1 MACQLCETRKARRH
15 CPGVRGEICP
25 QCCGNERERT
35 VDCPLDCE
43 YLIESRRHEKPH
55 EPDPETIPHKD
66 LVIQESFLEK
76 HTGLIMILSR
86 AVVDAALGNPSV
98 VDNDVRDA
106 LDALT
111 RTYRTRESG
120 LIYESQPANPY
131 AAGIVQAL
139 KATIE
144 DFERRTQEATGMSTI
159 RDADIFGVL
168 VFLQRVEFNYN
179 NQRPRGRS
187 FLSFLFQSFPPQPAP
202 SGLVS

>member
-1 MACQLCETRKARRH
+1 MACQLCETRNPRRH

-43 YLIESRRHEKPH
+43 YLLEARRHEKPP
-55 EPDPETIPHKD
+55 EPDPATLPNTDVVLE
-66 LVIQESFLEK
+66 ESFVEK
-76 HTGLIMILSR
+76 HSTFIMILSR
-86 AVVDAALGNPSV
+86 TLVDAALGNPSI
-98 VDNDVRDA
+98 VDNDIRDA

-120 LIYESQPANPY
+120 LIYEVQPANPY

-144 DFERRTQEATGMSTI
+144 DFERRTHEAAGMSTI
-159 RDADIFGVL
+159 RDTDIFGVL
-168 VFLQRVEFNYN
+168 VFLQRIELNYN

-187 FLSFLFQSFPPQPAP
+187 FLSFLFQSFPPQPE
-202 SGLVS
+202 SNLV

>member
-1 MACQLCETRKARRH
+1 MACQLCETRKPRRH

-43 YLIESRRHEKPH
+43 YLLEARRHERPP
-55 EPDPETIPHKD
+55 EPDPATLPNTDVVLE
-66 LVIQESFLEK
+66 ESFVEK
-76 HTGLIMILSR
+76 HSTFIMILSR
-86 AVVDAALGNPSV
+86 TLVDAALGNPSI
-98 VDNDVRDA
+98 VDNDIRDA

-120 LIYESQPANPY
+120 LIYEVQPANPY

-144 DFERRTQEATGMSTI
+144 DFERRTHEAAGMSTI
-159 RDADIFGVL
+159 RDTDIFGVL
-168 VFLQRVEFNYN
+168 VFLQRIELNYN

-187 FLSFLFQSFPPQPAP
+187 FLSFLFQSFPPQPE
-202 SGLVS
+202 SNLV